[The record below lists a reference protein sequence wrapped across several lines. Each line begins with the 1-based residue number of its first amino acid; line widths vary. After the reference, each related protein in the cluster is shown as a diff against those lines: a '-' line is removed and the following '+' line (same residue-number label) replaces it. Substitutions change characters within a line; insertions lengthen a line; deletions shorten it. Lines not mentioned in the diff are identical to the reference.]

1 MVIDWCLIC
10 RLHKCTRRTPLMNSP
25 PYLAEHTAGV
35 TTLFLAVPVTVFIT
49 KLILEEGPRVP
60 ESQVLLLPDGTE
72 ASQVKEA

>member
-1 MVIDWCLIC
+1 MYSSYSI
-10 RLHKCTRRTPLMNSP
+10 NESP

-49 KLILEEGPRVP
+49 KLILEEGPRAP
-60 ESQVLLLPDGTE
+60 ESQVLLPDGTE